1 MVISGLQ
8 KLTLLDFPN
17 HVACTI
23 FLKGCNFKCPFCQN
37 KDLVLPEA
45 KVASYSEEEILNFL
59 EKRKNVLDGVC
70 LTGGEPTLSIGLAE
84 FIRKI
89 KFLGL
94 KVKLDTNG
102 YNPNVLKDLIN
113 QNLIDYVAMDIKNS
127 FEKYD
132 LTTGIKFVDVA
143 KIKESIEFLVRGS
156 IPYEFRTTVVKEYHN
171 VGDFIAIAKMLQG
184 CSKYY
189 LQKFED
195 SDSCIARGL
204 HAPSEEEMNSYLN
217 ILRTLGINAF
227 IRGNE

>member
-102 YNPNVLKDLIN
+102 YNPSVLKDLIN

-204 HAPSEEEMNSYLN
+204 HAPSEEEMNNYLN

>member
-45 KVASYSEEEILNFL
+45 KTTTYSEEQILKFL
-59 EKRKNVLDGVC
+59 EKRKKVLDGIC
-70 LTGGEPTLSIGLAE
+70 FTGGEPTLSAGLVD
-84 FIRKI
+84 FIK
-89 KFLGL
+89 KVKVLGL

-102 YNPNVLKDLIN
+102 YNPEALKDLIN

-132 LTTGIKFVDVA
+132 LTTGVKFVDVS
-143 KIKESIEFLVRGS
+143 KIKDSIEFLIRGNV
-156 IPYEFRTTVVKEYHN
+156 PYEFRTTVVKEFHN
-171 VGDFIAIAKMLQG
+171 VGDFVAIAKLLQG

-195 SDSCIARGL
+195 SDTCITRGL
-204 HAPSEEEMNSYLN
+204 HAPSDEEMNSYLN
-217 ILRTLGINAF
+217 VLKTLGINAF
-227 IRGNE
+227 IRGKE

>member
-17 HVACTI
+17 HVASTI

-70 LTGGEPTLSIGLAE
+70 LTGGEPTLSICLAE

-102 YNPNVLKDLIN
+102 YNPSVLKDLIN

>member
-102 YNPNVLKDLIN
+102 YNPSALKDLIN